1 LTSDGCKQA
10 GSWALEILKCPI
22 PQLSGP
28 QGAPDAPFAATDLAI
43 LRNLDNFR
51 GGNLARLKAIGS
63 AAFSAVTN
71 NAVRAALQASIAH
84 AAQQQHGLRIVFS
97 LVPTEQEAGPVRL
110 SEIPIEAL
118 YEPRSNFLAP
128 QINTP
133 VSRSLQAQ
141 PDRDPIAL
149 TPPLRV
155 LVIAAGPT
163 GLPPADIAQERAA
176 ITDALANLVANRI
189 VELDFCDPPTR
200 VELARRFTTK
210 YHVVHFVGH
219 GGVGRTGSDPSPRA
233 FVFLQDANK
242 KPDPLD
248 GESLD
253 LLLRNNPSVRLVV
266 ITGCST
272 ARLPPAV
279 EEFRLLRLHT
289 TVWRSVCLAQATR
302 TYRRWWPCSSISM
315 HRPRAPSARRSTRVS
330 SHQIRLLTRR

>member
-1 LTSDGCKQA
+1 VPHPSAFRTSGRARCAFRSHRSRDPAQ
-10 GSWALEILKCPI
+10 SR
-22 PQLSGP
+22 QLPGRESRAA
-28 QGAPDAPFAATDLAI
+28 QGDRQRSLFGA
-43 LRNLDNFR
+43 
-51 GGNLARLKAIGS
+51 
-63 AAFSAVTN
+63 TN

-141 PDRDPIAL
+141 PDRDPVAL

-253 LLLRNNPSVRLVV
+253 LLLRNNPSV
-266 ITGCST
+266 
-272 ARLPPAV
+272 
-279 EEFRLLRLHT
+279 
-289 TVWRSVCLAQATR
+289 
-302 TYRRWWPCSSISM
+302 
-315 HRPRAPSARRSTRVS
+315 
-330 SHQIRLLTRR
+330 